1 MEAIRQTI
9 RVENNSFRVVLPDNF
24 SSEEVDVIILP
35 SNSYDIPQW
44 QIDEVRKRTEHYLK
58 NPETATDVFE
68 FLDELDKEL
77 EE

>member
-1 MEAIRQTI
+1 M
-9 RVENNSFRVVLPDNF
+9 ENNLKTEN
-24 SSEEVDVIILP
+24 SEDFV
-35 SNSYDIPQW
+35 IPQW

-68 FLDELDKEL
+68 FLDELEKEL